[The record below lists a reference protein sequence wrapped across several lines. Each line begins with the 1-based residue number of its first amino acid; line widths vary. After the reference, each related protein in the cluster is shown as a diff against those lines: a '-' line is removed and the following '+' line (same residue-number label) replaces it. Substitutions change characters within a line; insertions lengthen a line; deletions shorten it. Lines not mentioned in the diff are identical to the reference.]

1 MQFGVH
7 WCAVWCA
14 LVLTGVYV
22 GVYIGVY
29 LVPTW
34 YLRPHGRRRNHGNP
48 LTAISKPT
56 ANPTII
62 IDVSYLT

>member
-1 MQFGVH
+1 MH
-7 WCAVWCA
+7 WCA
-14 LVLTGVYV
+14 LVLTGVYIGVYV
-22 GVYIGVY
+22 GVYVGVY

-48 LTAISKPT
+48 LTAISIPT